1 MNVNNKRYQA
11 VFYQKPTTI
20 DSITTKKE
28 IKTLLLSKYS
38 EEQLANPTEEMQ
50 SDILEL
56 SLEYMTEKL
65 SKKNSLVYDRR
76 KIWKISHH
84 NILP

>member
-11 VFYQKPTTI
+11 VFIKTLTTI

-28 IKTLLLSKYS
+28 IRTLLLSKYS

-65 SKKNSLVYDRR
+65 SKNSLVYDRR

-84 NILP
+84 NIL

>member
-1 MNVNNKRYQA
+1 MTDTQIKDYLKKYR
-11 VFYQKPTTI
+11 I
-20 DSITTKKE
+20 D
-28 IKTLLLSKYS
+28 S

-65 SKKNSLVYDRR
+65 SKKRFGL
-76 KIWKISHH
+76 
-84 NILP
+84 

>member
-28 IKTLLLSKYS
+28 IRTLLLSKYS
-38 EEQLANPTEEMQ
+38 EEQLANP
-50 SDILEL
+50 I
-56 SLEYMTEKL
+56 
-65 SKKNSLVYDRR
+65 RR
-76 KIWKISHH
+76 NAIGYS
-84 NILP
+84 